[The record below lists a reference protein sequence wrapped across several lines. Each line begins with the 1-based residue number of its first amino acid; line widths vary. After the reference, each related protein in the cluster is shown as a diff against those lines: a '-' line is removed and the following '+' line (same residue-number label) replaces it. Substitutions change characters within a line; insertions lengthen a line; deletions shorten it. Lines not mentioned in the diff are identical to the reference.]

1 MVTDGAVDYSKLL
14 FRTEP
19 FSKMASARRFQLL
32 SQARSVR
39 YSPGEYVFK
48 TGRAPAEVLLLLGGT
63 VRMLAEVPGAE
74 SPVLLAT
81 YEAGSCVG
89 WDIALADI
97 CGAYAVAVGEVTGML
112 LAAPAFLEFA
122 RYDNALRD
130 TFLNKPSHVEVWW
143 AVIAEL
149 QRRSLPVGNAQQI
162 VEKLAPVCV
171 TRDWPDEAESMDAK
185 KNHCWFVSGGEGI
198 VPGTLW
204 GDSTGVLWARL
215 TGIPNEQL
223 DRAITGR
230 PLVPEQP
237 LRKPYSQTKS
247 VPDKSPAA
255 ASAPASSRSLALKR
269 FATGAVFL
277 VLSVAAVAAGL
288 CGWASRQPTLETITA
303 SGRLRFSGDS
313 HELSASVTGTLTEL
327 RIRSGQRVGK
337 GAVLAIV
344 QPPKDEAKA
353 RMLAETLAR
362 ANSQI
367 EYCDQFLTGNSL
379 RIADAP
385 EAISAYVRDL
395 LVLKSEHRVKSAIS
409 TGRTEDPSLTMDE
422 RAKVAAHF
430 NALKADR
437 AARVDSAQQDSSI
450 KREDLVDAEEAL
462 REAREELRLQTQA
475 ASALMGQRGDEAKM
489 DAASAQRAITVYK
502 RTVAARTEAVARIR
516 KEIASIRV
524 VPAAVVTSTPMN
536 LDKLDDSIRATTRRI
551 RSFAASLRVLA
562 VETEIAIDEMNTDS
576 APRQIIALYP
586 GLITTAEIIQ
596 PGSPVGPGSVLGKM
610 VTRQSWEIECPGQS
624 IRFLKTGQD
633 FNILGVSADGSPIR
647 IKTRYSGAYPGM
659 QKSKTLLRHNAS
671 DDKWRDGGE
680 VQLEAVVVTGNLL
693 DRWMSKVGTVSQ

>member
-39 YSPGEYVFK
+39 YFPGDYIFK
-48 TGRAPAEVLLLLGGT
+48 KGKAPSEVLLLLGGS
-63 VRMLAEVPGAE
+63 VRMLADIPGTE
-74 SPVLLAT
+74 QPVLLAT
-81 YEAGSCVG
+81 YEPGSCVG

-97 CGAYAVAVGEVTGML
+97 CGAQAVAAGEVTGML

-143 AVIAEL
+143 AVLSEL
-149 QRRSLPVGNAQQI
+149 QRRSLPLENAQQI
-162 VEKLAPVCV
+162 VEKVASVCI
-171 TRDWPDEAESMDAK
+171 TRDWPDEAESMESK
-185 KNHCWFVSGGEGI
+185 KNHSWVVSGGEGI

-204 GDSTGVLWARL
+204 GDGSGVLWARL
-215 TGIPNEQL
+215 TGVPNEQL
-223 DRAITGR
+223 DRAIQGH
-230 PLVPEQP
+230 PLIPEQP
-237 LRKPYSQTKS
+237 LPKPYSPTKI
-247 VPDKSPAA
+247 PDKSPAA
-255 ASAPASSRSLALKR
+255 AAVPATSRSLTLKR

-288 CGWASRQPTLETITA
+288 CGWASRQPTLETITT
-303 SGRLRFSGDS
+303 SGRLHFSGDA
-313 HELSASVTGTLTEL
+313 HALSASVSGKLTEL
-327 RIRSGQRVGK
+327 RIRPGQRVGK
-337 GAVLAIV
+337 GTILAIV

-353 RMLAETLAR
+353 KMLSETLAR

-367 EYCDQFLTGNSL
+367 EYCDQFLAGNST

-385 EAISAYVRDL
+385 EAVSGYVRDL

-409 TGRTEDPSLTMDE
+409 AGRTEDPSLTKDE
-422 RAKVAAHF
+422 RVKVAAHF
-430 NALKADR
+430 DALKADR

-462 REAREELRLQTQA
+462 RDAKEELRLQTQA

-489 DAASAQRAITVYK
+489 DAASAQRAIGVYK
-502 RTVAARTEAVARIR
+502 RTVAARADAVARIR

-524 VPAAVVTSTPMN
+524 APAAVATSTPMN
-536 LDKLDDSIRATTRRI
+536 LDKLEESIRSTTRRI

-562 VETEIAIDEMNTDS
+562 VETEIAIDEMNADW

-586 GLITTAEIIQ
+586 GLITAAEALE
-596 PGSPVGPGSVLGKM
+596 PGAAVNPDTILGKM
-610 VTRQSWEIECPGQS
+610 VTRQAWDIECPGQS
-624 IRFLKTGQD
+624 IRFLKPGQD
-633 FNILGVSADGSPIR
+633 FSIVAVSTNGSPMR
-647 IKTRYSGAYPGM
+647 IKTRYAGSYPGK

-671 DDKWRDGGE
+671 DDNWRDGGE

-693 DRWMSKVGTVSQ
+693 DRWMSKVGTVSH